1 MTGSKK
7 YIYMMIIYVSVT
19 YIYLIIFGIINK
31 TNMDGILVML
41 RIYSCMLLI
50 HFGML
55 IAGKKTMFNYIK
67 NTLRLQIFILV
78 LGFIYLIV
86 YLFIIFN
93 TTGFN
98 RYTWSFVGLG
108 IVSAVFCTFFY
119 LRIIKNL
126 NTEHRNKE

>member
-1 MTGSKK
+1 MTSSKK
-7 YIYMMIIYVSVT
+7 YIYMMIIYLSIT
-19 YIYLIIFGIINK
+19 YIYLIIYAIINK
-31 TNMDGILVML
+31 TNMNGILVML

-78 LGFIYLIV
+78 LGFTYLIV

-119 LRIIKNL
+119 LRIIENL
-126 NTEHRNKE
+126 NTEQRNKE

>member
-7 YIYMMIIYVSVT
+7 YIYMMLIYLSIT
-19 YIYLIIFGIINK
+19 YIYLIIYAIINK

-41 RIYSCMLLI
+41 RLYSWMLLI
-50 HFGML
+50 HFGIL
-55 IAGKKTMFNYIK
+55 ICGKKTMFNYIK
-67 NTLRLQIFILV
+67 NTLGLQIFMLV

>member
-50 HFGML
+50 HFGIL
-55 IAGKKTMFNYIK
+55 ICGEKTLFNYIK
-67 NTLRLQIFILV
+67 NTFGLQIFMLV
-78 LGFIYLIV
+78 LGFIYLLV

-98 RYTWSFVGLG
+98 RYMWSFVGLG
-108 IVSAVFCTFFY
+108 IVSAAFCTFFY
-119 LRIIKNL
+119 LRII
-126 NTEHRNKE
+126 EE